1 MPIQQMLLGLGAA
14 GDKYWYLIYGNTS
27 SNTETF
33 TAHVLDSDDNIYV
46 VGYDNSGDQGGSD
59 GLSAKFDKEG
69 ALQWQYA
76 AGGGNYENWFAC
88 ALDNSKNLYMYGVS
102 YYRKAFLKRT
112 ASSPSSLSYQ
122 KKWHNGSSTAIQAAA
137 SNSSNQFYV
146 GMSGSSNSSSSRARV
161 LRTNTS
167 MGIYDERGF
176 YYNNKNI
183 YVRDLTIDSSGN
195 VIVVGTGPDHPWPGG
210 GGVDTQMG
218 FVIKF
223 NSGLTEQWQKLIGG
237 SSATQINGCS
247 TDSSDNIYVVGTDVT
262 GGNGSI
268 VAKISSSGSLQWQ
281 RKITAN
287 DFRGGT
293 FDCINDSSDNLYVI
307 GKAATGQYGWI
318 AKWNSSGTFQWGRTW
333 KTSTTSEEQDFTR
346 IKLDSNENLVIS
358 GSHYDGE
365 RTAMLLKLPNDG
377 SLTGTHGIFTYAVS
391 TPSVGTPTMQFG
403 NGPYTFDS
411 QTTSFDNLSLSSYN
425 PNFNT
430 PTVVDID

>member
-14 GDKYWYLIYGNTS
+14 GDKYWYLIFGNTS

-33 TAHVLDSDDNIYV
+33 QDLVMDSDDNIYV
-46 VGYDNSGDQGGSD
+46 VGYNFGGSQGSSD
-59 GLSAKFDKEG
+59 HLSAKFDKEG
-69 ALQWQYA
+69 ALQWQNG
-76 AGGGNYENWFAC
+76 AGTSGYDALFSC
-88 ALDNSKNLYMYGVS
+88 TLDNSKNLYMYGVS
-102 YYRKAFLKRT
+102 DYKKYFGKRT

-122 KKWHNGSSTAIQAAA
+122 KKWHWGNTTGIKAVE
-137 SNSSNQFYV
+137 SNSSNQIYV
-146 GMSGSSNSSSSRARV
+146 GLQGSGSGLGAARV

-167 MGIYDERGF
+167 MGLYDQRQF
-176 YYNNKNI
+176 HYSNKSINI
-183 YVRDLTIDSSGN
+183 NDLCIDSSGN

-237 SSATQINGCS
+237 SGATNINGCS

-262 GGNGSI
+262 GGNGSV
-268 VAKISSSGSLQWQ
+268 VAKINSSGSLQWQ
-281 RKITAN
+281 RKITNN

-293 FDCINDSSDNLYVI
+293 FDCVNDSSDNLYVI
-307 GKAATGQYGWI
+307 GKAASGQYGWI
-318 AKWNSSGTFQWGRTW
+318 NKWNSSGTLQWGRVW
-333 KTSTTSEEQDFTR
+333 KTSTSGDEQDFSR

-391 TPSVGTPTMQFG
+391 TPGVATPTMQFG
-403 NGPYTFDS
+403 NGPYTFDNPS
-411 QTTSFDNLSLSSYN
+411 TSFDNLSLTSYN